1 MPKLGPH
8 GHGRLATF
16 VRARIAELSPTK
28 TQAQIAQEAGF
39 VNPNMV
45 TMLKLGTS
53 KLPLDRVAAL
63 ARALDVDP
71 RHLWLLALEQQGNA
85 TTATEISEIFG
96 SIVTTNE
103 LAWIEAVRD
112 ASGMTDPPLTKRALA
127 AIRAIFGK

>member
-16 VRARIAELSPTK
+16 VRARIAELSSSKSQTDL
-28 TQAQIAQEAGF
+28 ARDAGF
-39 VNPNMV
+39 VNVNMLSMIK
-45 TMLKLGTS
+45 TGQS

-71 RHLWLLALEQQGNA
+71 RHLWLLAFEQQGNA

-96 SIVTTNE
+96 SIVTVNG
-103 LAWIEAVRD
+103 LAWVEAVRE
-112 ASGMTDPPLTKRALA
+112 ASEMTDPPLTKRALT

>member
-16 VRARIAELSPTK
+16 VRARIAELSYIK
-28 TQAQIAQEAGF
+28 TQSEIARQAGF
-39 VNPNMV
+39 VNANVVSMIK
-45 TMLKLGTS
+45 TGQS

-96 SIVTTNE
+96 SIVTVNE
-103 LAWIEAVRD
+103 LAWVEAVRE
-112 ASGMTDPPLTKRALA
+112 ASEMTDPPLTKRALA
-127 AIRAIFGK
+127 TIRAIFGK